1 MSVKEIRLAYTPR
14 KWAIE
19 HMHSRNERWI
29 VLCIHR
35 RGGKSTAALNHLQ
48 RDALRNPNA
57 AYAFIAPTYKQ
68 VKRIIWDLAKFY
80 ARNIPDVEFNE
91 VDLRIRYPN
100 GSSLTLYGA
109 DNPDSLR
116 GIGLWGVVFDEY
128 SQQPSNIFS
137 EIIRPAL
144 SDHQGY
150 GIWIGTPKGRNEF
163 YKLYNEGQS
172 KENWHAIKLTVDDTN
187 LLPKDELDD
196 ASKTMSHD
204 EFMQEYYCSFD
215 AAIKGA
221 VFASQLN
228 EMRLERRITV
238 VPYDRALKVYVVV
251 DRGVGENFVAG
262 FYQRA
267 YGQLKK
273 IDTWQGSGNDGLP
286 ELIVAL
292 QGKPYVYGG
301 FFGPH
306 DIEGTDSSTGK
317 TWKQMAYE
325 LGYDFQVV
333 PKMPIKDRI
342 NIAMVALSHT
352 WVDETKNAAWLDAMS
367 QYHYVWDDVR
377 GTFRDDPDHDWTS
390 HFADEFCY
398 AAVIEEQMDNEGA
411 PKAVF
416 SEPNFQVYD

>member
-1 MSVKEIRLAYTPR
+1 MPVKEIKLAYTPR
-14 KWAIE
+14 KWAIT
-19 HMHSRNERWI
+19 HMHTRSERWI
-29 VLCIHR
+29 VIVVHR

-48 RDALRNPNA
+48 RDALRTPNA

-68 VKRIIWDLAKFY
+68 VKRIVWDLAKFY
-80 ARNIPDVEFNE
+80 AKNIPDIEFNE

-100 GSSLTLYGA
+100 GSTLTLYGA

-163 YKLYNEGQS
+163 YKLYNEGQQ

-273 IDTWQGSGNDGLP
+273 IDTWQGAGNDGLP
-286 ELIVAL
+286 ELIVVM
-292 QGKPYVYGG
+292 QNKPYVYGG

-317 TWKQMAYE
+317 TWKQTAYE
-325 LGYDFQVV
+325 LGYDFVTV
-333 PKMPIKDRI
+333 PKMPVKDRI
-342 NIAMVALSHT
+342 NIAMIALSHT
-352 WVDETKNAAWLDAMS
+352 WIDAEKNADWLDAMS

-377 GTFRDDPDHDWTS
+377 GTFKDDPDHDWTS

-416 SEPNFQVYD
+416 SEPDFNIYD